1 MHRDRTHLKFDLLL
15 NFRMETKCKPPV
27 EKNKKMRKLYLFM
40 TMSFDGFVAGP
51 NNELDWMGL
60 AAPDPEVDA
69 DNLALIQSADTG
81 IMGYPTAIGMIP
93 YWANM
98 ARDASASKSDHD
110 MAAAIAKTHGI
121 VISKKTEKTDWDN
134 AELLVAKDDKEL
146 VEAVARLKQKTGQDI
161 GIPGGVRTGQNFSRL
176 GLVDE
181 YNLVVH
187 PVAIGNGKRLFTSK
201 VNLELVSS
209 KVYRSGVIRVCF
221 HPK

>member
-1 MHRDRTHLKFDLLL
+1 MK
-15 NFRMETKCKPPV
+15 
-27 EKNKKMRKLYLFM
+27 KLYLFM
-40 TMSFDGFVAGP
+40 TMTFDGFVAGP

-60 AAPDPEVDA
+60 AAPDPEVEA
-69 DNLALIQSADTG
+69 DNLALIQSADIG

-98 ARDASASKSDHD
+98 ARDTSASKSDHD

-121 VISKKTEKTDWDN
+121 VISKKAEKTDWDN
-134 AELLVAKDDKEL
+134 AELLVVKDDKEL
-146 VEAVARLKQKTGQDI
+146 VEAVARLKQKPGGDI

-209 KVYRSGVIRVCF
+209 KVYSSGVIRVCY